1 MDIWMKV
8 GSAVLIVMM
17 LVFIWPRARH
27 MLRNSPKGSTDDWKG
42 ALIPL
47 VLVVVFIFILIKLV

>member
-8 GSAVLIVMM
+8 GSAILIVMM

-27 MLRNSPKGSTDDWKG
+27 MLRHSPKGSTDDWKG